1 MNVLPFQLPILSE
14 YEQLIATKD
23 EKTIDAYMR
32 ILRKFTEWL
41 SERPG
46 SEGRFKGELLTHT
59 AVDTYIRELDN
70 QDYSVSHRNRVKT
83 VIGSFSDF
91 LIEKGMLQ
99 KNPTRNIVI
108 PPQPQL
114 APRILSEDQ
123 RYVMKNL
130 VERDGTDRSAAI
142 FALGYWAGCRP
153 SDVTWL
159 EIKNSSIGPKIGR
172 IKVGYKANKY
182 REIDLRNEVRG
193 PLFDYLHGSE
203 RKFADSVYVFT
214 SQRSDRLTE
223 SGLHQWFRKLK
234 SRATKDEWDLIHD
247 ITFHDLRHDWAH
259 RAREAG
265 WSLEEIAIYLGH
277 IDNKGKPAIQT
288 TVRYTQPTQEQ
299 LRSKLKDLKG

>member
-1 MNVLPFQLPILSE
+1 MNVVPFQLPILRE

-32 ILRKFTEWL
+32 ILRQFTEWL

-46 SEGRFKGELLTHT
+46 SEGRFKTEQLTHT
-59 AVDTYIRELDN
+59 AVDTYIRELD
-70 QDYSVSHRNRVKT
+70 QEGYSISHRNRVKT
-83 VIGSFSDF
+83 VIGSFADF

-99 KNPTRNIVI
+99 KNPTRKIVI

-114 APRILSEDQ
+114 APRILSDDQ

-130 VERDGTDRSAAI
+130 IERDGTDRSAAI

-153 SDVTWL
+153 SDVAWL
-159 EIKNSSIGPKIGR
+159 EMQNISIGPKIGR
-172 IKVGYKANKY
+172 MKVGYKANKY

-193 PLFDYLHGSE
+193 PLFDYLNGTE
-203 RKFADSVYVFT
+203 RKFTDSPYVFT

-223 SGLHQWFRKLK
+223 SGLHQWFRKVK
-234 SRATKDEWDLIHD
+234 SRATKDEWDLIQD

-265 WSLEEIAIYLGH
+265 WSLEEIALYLGH

-288 TVRYTQPTQEQ
+288 TDIRNRQQN
-299 LRSKLKDLKG
+299 S